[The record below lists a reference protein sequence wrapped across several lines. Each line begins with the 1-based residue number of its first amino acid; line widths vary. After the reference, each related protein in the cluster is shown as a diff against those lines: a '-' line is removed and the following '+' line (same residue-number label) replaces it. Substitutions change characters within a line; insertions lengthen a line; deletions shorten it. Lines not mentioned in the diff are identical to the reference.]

1 MPAVTG
7 GRRWVC
13 ACRDRRTAVG
23 LCLRVPA
30 DTAESLCSAYT
41 YETYHMIFSANA
53 FARGQEGEDHARREV
68 FPLLTPLSLGF
79 VSASGMEFV
88 RTSLLLGA
96 AIALSA

>member
-1 MPAVTG
+1 MYMPIHTG
-7 GRRWVC
+7 VYLWVC
-13 ACRDRRTAVG
+13 A
-23 LCLRVPA
+23 LRVPA

-79 VSASGMEFV
+79 GTAPWV
-88 RTSLLLGA
+88 
-96 AIALSA
+96 